1 MDTESLIAAYES
13 RSPLVRAAVAGLSA
27 AQLNRPVSPGAWSI
41 QQVVVH
47 LLDSDLAAT
56 HRMRRIAAEDVPLL
70 IAYDETAF
78 VSALQYERCDLG
90 EVLDLFELNRR
101 FTARWL
107 RTLAPQA
114 FDRAGV
120 HNQRGKVTLR
130 EMVAGYIQHV
140 DHHLQFV
147 AGKRA
152 ALGGNIPAP

>member
-1 MDTESLIAAYES
+1 MDTNTLIAAYES
-13 RSPLVRAAVAGLSA
+13 RSPLVRTAVAGLTA
-27 AQLNRPVSPGAWSI
+27 AQLSRPASPGTWSI

-56 HRMRRIAAEDVPLL
+56 HRMRRIAAEELPLL
-70 IAYDETAF
+70 IAYDESAF
-78 VSALQYERCDLG
+78 VAALKYERSDLV

-107 RTLAPQA
+107 RTLAPEA

-130 EMVAGYIQHV
+130 DMVAGYVQHV

-152 ALGGNIPAP
+152 AVSGTIPAP